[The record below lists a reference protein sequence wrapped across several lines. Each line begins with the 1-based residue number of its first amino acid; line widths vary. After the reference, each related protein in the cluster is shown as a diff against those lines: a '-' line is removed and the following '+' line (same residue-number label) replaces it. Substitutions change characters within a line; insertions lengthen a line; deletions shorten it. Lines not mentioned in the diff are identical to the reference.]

1 MSIAGKTIDGISF
14 GPFVLDT
21 KGRRLI
27 RDGRRVPVTPIELK
41 LLETLLRHRGSVLT
55 GDDLRL
61 LVWADDPST
70 GVAPAQD
77 TNALYVA
84 IRKLRRS
91 LGDEGSWVVNIPK
104 VGYTFTDD
112 VAVEGG
118 DTDGRRD
125 AGDTSSFIGRA
136 KELAR
141 LKQLLKNSRLV
152 TLTGP
157 PGIGKSRLAFEFAA
171 AEAGD
176 FPDGTYLVNLVPIE
190 SESLVAGA
198 VLGAL
203 GVAENPDRT
212 EVETIIDHLKT
223 KQALIVLDN
232 CEHLIEACSNLV
244 DRLIRALPKVRLI
257 ATSFEPLMLAGEA
270 IMPVPPLG
278 VPAPD
283 GDAASNGT
291 GSSDAVE
298 LFIRLAEQHRSDLAF
313 GEDELQAVGELCRK
327 LEGLPLA
334 IELAAVQIGAYT
346 VEQIIEAMGDR
357 FRLLRRRGGESD
369 RHKTLE
375 DAVDWSFSLLSKVER
390 SFIQRLSVFAGGWT
404 VDAARAVC
412 CDDEIAE
419 SEILHLS
426 ARLVRCSLLQVNA
439 AGGGQRYSMLETIRH
454 FARRCLRET
463 REEEVM
469 LDRRDHYLLGLSEKA
484 FEAGGDSVWLERTRD
499 EYDNIRLALDR
510 SIRRGRSVETG
521 LRLCGAL
528 PKFWFNFGHFR
539 EAKSWTKLA
548 LEADDSGS
556 PEASAKALRTAGFFF
571 GQFAGAGEDPQ
582 VGKAY
587 FERSL
592 ALWHELKAEQEEA
605 FTLVHYSFLLY
616 RLGQI
621 EEAKAAAQRSLDISS
636 GIGDQANIARAANNL
651 ALALLELGEMAEAK
665 TLFEVALSAARVAG
679 DRYLEALCLYYLGEI
694 ALRSGEVEGARYTLV
709 RSHELF
715 TSIGNRP
722 YAARSL
728 LMKGEAA
735 ALSKDHATALEM
747 EQNALR
753 EFREMDDNQG
763 VASALEAIA
772 CTRVME
778 GSDPGDFLMLTAAAA
793 EIRRQS
799 KLKMVTRRAG
809 MQERLAKKARA
820 SLGKAAAAA
829 AVERGRAMSTEKAV
843 ETALGMG

>member
-118 DTDGRRD
+118 DADGRRD
-125 AGDTSSFIGRA
+125 AGETSSFIGRA

-212 EVETIIDHLKT
+212 EVESVIDHLKK

-232 CEHLIEACSNLV
+232 CEHLIEACSDLV
-244 DRLIRALPKVRLI
+244 DRLIRAVPKVRVI

-278 VPAPD
+278 VQGAD
-283 GDAASNGT
+283 GAAASNGP

-298 LFIRLAEQHRSDLAF
+298 LFIRLAEQHRSDLPF
-313 GEDELQAVGELCRK
+313 GEDELQAVGDLCRK

-346 VEQIIEAMGDR
+346 VEQIIEAMADR
-357 FRLLRRRGGESD
+357 FRLLRRRGGEND

-375 DAVDWSFSLLSKVER
+375 GAVDWSFSLLSEEER
-390 SFIQRLSVFAGGWT
+390 SSIQRLSVFTGGWT
-404 VDAARAVC
+404 VDGARAVC
-412 CDDEIAE
+412 CDEGIAE

-426 ARLVRCSLLQVNA
+426 ARLVRRSLVQVNS
-439 AGGGQRYSMLETIRH
+439 GGGAQRYSMLETIRH
-454 FARRCLRET
+454 FARRCLRESG
-463 REEEVM
+463 EEEKF
-469 LDRRDHYLLGLSEKA
+469 LDRRDRYLLELSEKA
-484 FEAGGDSVWLERTRD
+484 FEAGGDTEWLERSRD

-528 PKFWFNFGHFR
+528 PKFWFNYGHFR
-539 EAKSWTKLA
+539 EAKFWTKLA
-548 LEADDSGS
+548 LDADDGESKD
-556 PEASAKALRTAGFFF
+556 ASARALRTAGFFF
-571 GQFAGAGEDPQ
+571 GQFAGAGEDPEI
-582 VGKAY
+582 GKAY
-587 FERSL
+587 FEKSL
-592 ALWHELKAEQEEA
+592 ALWRELDADREEA

-621 EEAKAAAQRSLDISS
+621 EEAKAASQKSLDISS
-636 GIGDQANIARAANNL
+636 ELGDQANIARAANNL
-651 ALALLELGEMAEAK
+651 ALAYLEMGKTAEAGS
-665 TLFEVALSAARVAG
+665 LLDVALSAARLAN
-679 DRYLEALCLYYLGEI
+679 DLFLEALCLYYLGET
-694 ALRSGEVEGARYTLV
+694 ALRSGEVESARHTLV
-709 RSHELF
+709 RSYDLF

-722 YAARSL
+722 HAARSL
-728 LMKGEAA
+728 LLRGEAA
-735 ALSKDHATALEM
+735 ALLKDYAGALKL
-747 EQNALR
+747 EQSALR
-753 EFREMDDNQG
+753 EFHEIDDNQG
-763 VASALEAIA
+763 IASSLEAIA
-772 CTRVME
+772 CTRAME
-778 GSDPGDFLMLTAAAA
+778 GSQLAHFLTLTAAAS

-799 KLKMVTRRAG
+799 KLKMITRRKG
-809 MQERLAKKARA
+809 M
-820 SLGKAAAAA
+820 
-829 AVERGRAMSTEKAV
+829 
-843 ETALGMG
+843 